1 LRWGTRAL
9 ARTAVLRSSLTARH
23 HLLAAGLSISNAI
36 VRFRPNVP
44 HFIFRLFSLSRCKER
59 EATAHSHPSS
69 ALSQLATNLK

>member
-44 HFIFRLFSLSRCKER
+44 HFIFRFFFFVVKM
-59 EATAHSHPSS
+59 
-69 ALSQLATNLK
+69 